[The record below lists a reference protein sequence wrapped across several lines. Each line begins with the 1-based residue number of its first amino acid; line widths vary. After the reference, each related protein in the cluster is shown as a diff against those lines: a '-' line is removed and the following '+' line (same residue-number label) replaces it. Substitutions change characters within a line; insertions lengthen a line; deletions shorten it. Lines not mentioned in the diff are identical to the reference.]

1 MSVTRSEMKKEALA
15 RMVMLH
21 LRPDIIRDF
30 DNEGRLY
37 KSCTQL
43 FNFKPC
49 IRSVIPAGDEELKL
63 VQKFEKEHGGLVY
76 NLIFNIT
83 NFGVLLTL
91 LYVSPYEEEWEQDRV
106 DINER
111 TPLAYVYNMT
121 VEELSEFG
129 SVGVESV
136 AGGLIRI
143 S

>member
-1 MSVTRSEMKKEALA
+1 M
-15 RMVMLH
+15 
-21 LRPDIIRDF
+21 
-30 DNEGRLY
+30 
-37 KSCTQL
+37 
-43 FNFKPC
+43 
-49 IRSVIPAGDEELKL
+49 

-129 SVGVESV
+129 FVGVESV